1 MSHKDNKD
9 QFHIFDVRC
18 AGCFLGGILGP
29 VGMFGLFYLDAFL
42 HPNEEVGG
50 ILGYF
55 FLLLI
60 SIPVGA
66 ILLAIFAP
74 LLLKLIVKG
83 WQRIFRRHNP

>member
-1 MSHKDNKD
+1 MPLKKDK
-9 QFHIFDVRC
+9 QFNTCEARAV
-18 AGCFLGGILGP
+18 GCLLGGILGP
-29 VGMFGLFYLDAFL
+29 LVMFGLFYLDAFL
-42 HPNEEVGG
+42 HPNEEAGG

-60 SIPVGA
+60 SIPAGA

-83 WQRIFRRHNP
+83 WQRIFIRHNS